1 MTDKL
6 IIQKLQQLQQD
17 LSYYLYDSDTAENLR
32 EEILRLK
39 LKKNEDR
46 K

>member
-6 IIQKLQQLQQD
+6 IIQQLQQD
-17 LSYYLYDSDTAENLR
+17 LSYYPYDSETSKLIR

-39 LKKNEDR
+39 LKNNEDR

>member
-6 IIQKLQQLQQD
+6 IIQQLQQD
-17 LSYYLYDSDTAENLR
+17 LSYYPYDSETSKVIR

-39 LKKNEDR
+39 TKNNEDR

>member
-6 IIQKLQQLQQD
+6 IIQQLQQD
-17 LSYYLYDSDTAENLR
+17 LSYYPYDSETSKVIRA
-32 EEILRLK
+32 EILRLK
-39 LKKNEDR
+39 LKNDEKR

>member
-6 IIQKLQQLQQD
+6 IIQQLQQD
-17 LSYYLYDSDTAENLR
+17 LYYYPADSETSEVIR
-32 EEILRLK
+32 KEILRLK
-39 LKKNEDR
+39 TKNYENR